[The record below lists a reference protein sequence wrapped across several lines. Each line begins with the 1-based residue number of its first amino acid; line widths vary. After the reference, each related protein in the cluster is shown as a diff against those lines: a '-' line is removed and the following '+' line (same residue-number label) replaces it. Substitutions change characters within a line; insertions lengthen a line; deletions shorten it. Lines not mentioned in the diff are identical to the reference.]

1 MYNDI
6 DFITRVRNWLW
17 KVTVEGCGRV
27 EDFIIQDTSA
37 RWAEI

>member
-1 MYNDI
+1 MYGTGLMYNDI

-27 EDFIIQDTSA
+27 
-37 RWAEI
+37 